1 MKKLVTFAILGIAL
15 NAVLAFGQH
24 RADLESKYGE
34 PVVAYSVS
42 EKILMSPHFGLDGQ
56 VCRMTFYTKRFSS
69 DTIYVSSE
77 LPFDEFRTVVD
88 SIIPMAARGSKK
100 EPFAAGGWATG
111 GGARWAI
118 FTYERLTISYV
129 ASFKVD
135 SVDFSKQPSFVFSDD
150 AIARAKAEP
159 NVTAEDY
166 SLYRDSTAE
175 VVTVQW
181 NDRQCSGLPKAPAR

>member
-1 MKKLVTFAILGIAL
+1 MKKLITFAVLAIGL
-15 NAVLAFGQH
+15 NAALAFGQH
-24 RADLESKYGE
+24 RAELESKYGE

-42 EKILMSPHFGLDGQ
+42 EKILMSPQYGLDGQ
-56 VCRMTFYTKRFSS
+56 VCRMTFYPKRFSS
-69 DTIYVSSE
+69 DATYVSGQ

-88 SIIPMAARGSKK
+88 SVVPLAARGGKK

-118 FTYERLTISYV
+118 FTYDRVTISYV

-135 SVDFSKQPSFVFSDD
+135 SVDFSKPFVFSDE
-150 AIARAKAEP
+150 AIARARAES
-159 NVTAEDY
+159 NVTPEDF

-181 NDRQCSGLPKAPAR
+181 NERQCSGSKAPPR

>member
-1 MKKLVTFAILGIAL
+1 MKKNLTFAALAIAL

-34 PVVAYSVS
+34 PVIAYSVS
-42 EKILMSPHFGLDGQ
+42 GKILMSPQYGLDGQ
-56 VCRMTFYTKRFSS
+56 VCRMTFYAKRFSS
-69 DTIYVSSE
+69 DTTYVSSD

-88 SIIPMAARGSKK
+88 SVIPIPTRGSKK
-100 EPFAAGGWATG
+100 EPFAGGGWATG

-118 FTYERLTISYV
+118 FTYERVTISYV

-135 SVDFSKQPSFVFSDD
+135 SVDFSKQPAFVFSDE
-150 AIARAKAEP
+150 AIARAKAGA
-159 NVTAEDY
+159 NVPEDY

-181 NDRQCSGLPKAPAR
+181 NDRQCSGLSKAPAR